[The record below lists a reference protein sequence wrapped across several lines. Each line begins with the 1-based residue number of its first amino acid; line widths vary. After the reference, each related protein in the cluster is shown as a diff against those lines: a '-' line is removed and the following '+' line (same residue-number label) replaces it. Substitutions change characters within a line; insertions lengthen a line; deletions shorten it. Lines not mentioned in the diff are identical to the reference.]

1 MNFMDSGAVE
11 LMTSIGWFIGYP
23 ITLSKLFR
31 VGRITKKAETRFHR
45 VAGDGGLFICMVNH
59 QSNTVTG
66 RASPDSKQLIEID
79 VLENEI

>member
-31 VGRITKKAETRFHR
+31 VGRITKKAKTRFHR
-45 VAGDGGLFICMVNH
+45 AAGDGGLFIYVVNH
-59 QSNTVTG
+59 QPNTVTG
-66 RASPDSKQLIEID
+66 RASADSRQ
-79 VLENEI
+79 